1 MLTPP
6 PPICHRTVVGP
17 ARRARL
23 PQRTPAGISRPTIAM
38 GDFRPSLRELQ
49 RLFWRS
55 LADAPGGGSPAPG
68 LVELIAPRATLDAG
82 ARVGVYADA
91 YCGRLRDVLRE
102 DFPHVAALLGPRFEE
117 TARGYLR
124 AHPSEHPSVRH
135 LGRMFA
141 DFLEHRPDLPPYLGD
156 LARLEWARIEVFDA
170 PDARSLNAAALRGVA
185 AEDWPALRFVTVPA
199 LAVVRARWPVHEL
212 WAGADPAAV
221 RLCRCPGPSS
231 PPLDHRTPTRL
242 PYGRRGGPS
251 RSRRAASG
259 PHRPRHRAWPSGG
272 GVRRR
277 AAQALRLRRASWLR
291 PCPPERG
298 PTPNP
303 LSLSS
308 NILDGAPST
317 SFGLS
322 FAHSYLQRAA
332 C

>member
-23 PQRTPAGISRPTIAM
+23 PQRTPAGISRPTNAM

-68 LVELIAPRATLDAG
+68 LVELIAPCATLDAG

-91 YCGRLRDVLRE
+91 YFGRLRDVLRE

-221 RLCRCPGPSS
+221 APA
-231 PPLDHRTPTRL
+231 PTALRVWRAAGL
-242 PYGRRGGPS
+242 RVFHAPTVGGPDS
-251 RSRRAASG
+251 A
-259 PHRPRHRAWPSGG
+259 
-272 GVRRR
+272 RRR
-277 AAQALRLRRASWLR
+277 VNAGRPFAAAFRA
-291 PCPPERG
+291 
-298 PTPNP
+298 
-303 LSLSS
+303 
-308 NILDGAPST
+308 
-317 SFGLS
+317 
-322 FAHSYLQRAA
+322 FAFLMAA
-332 C
+332 CPAPQATGLLPREVG